1 MGDRHERPETATLT
15 RTAFVSRAITPPSFP
30 PTFGGVFFA
39 DFPLKTTTTG
49 EEDEIKYDETK
60 KTHQRPL
67 HVKGVLLHQVLGI
80 CAEKNIRIERAS
92 QRYAREDARGGVTL
106 RATTSR
112 RRGTLNLSRV
122 PTVSQQ
128 RKLKQTACA
137 PAPRVEAHRQ
147 KDKNKKALPPA
158 TTPACASCAADTH
171 REATCPAP
179 PELTWEPPCEPP
191 CLPDLTGG
199 GLAGKNETTSCVP
212 STGPQRKKSCLGHTP

>member
-30 PTFGGVFFA
+30 PTFGGVFVA

-92 QRYAREDARGGVTL
+92 QRYAREDARGGGTR

-128 RKLKQTACA
+128 RKLKQT
-137 PAPRVEAHRQ
+137 PLLFSFFSRVPPRPGWRPTA
-147 KDKNKKALPPA
+147 
-158 TTPACASCAADTH
+158 
-171 REATCPAP
+171 
-179 PELTWEPPCEPP
+179 
-191 CLPDLTGG
+191 
-199 GLAGKNETTSCVP
+199 
-212 STGPQRKKSCLGHTP
+212 KKSRIERHSPQPRPLRVRRVRLIRTVKPLVLLLLS